1 MGEDIEEKSD
11 EERVGEAVVEEEEI
25 EGGEDG
31 VNGVGQEVS
40 MDDGVQEVEGDG
52 SMEVEDAVQEDEIV
66 EATEEEMEV
75 QERLRAHVSVSIEDS
90 LGSHHDLEAEE
101 EYAQGLY
108 PEAEEGG
115 MSSNLDESTEEM
127 SLDQVADALHGPGV
141 TYDIP
146 ILNLSSNRERGHRD
160 VLQQEHHGRALTD
173 RPSMRRSEWDDDD
186 DDDDDDEDQV
196 WGSSERRTGRD
207 GRGGL
212 VGLGRSALGR
222 HDFSGGSMTAEKRSA
237 AWQRPIVGFDVR
249 PSVGQKVIGRVG
261 HPEVRYGIGTI
272 MSVSKDG
279 GISTVRW
286 EAERGNMREPMQ
298 YPSGSFGQYS
308 LELCAPP
315 DLMVGGRYVPS
326 DNPVM
331 FPNKKWL
338 SLSKA
343 RINSKATNS
352 QAGDS
357 KAAGDASWADSTVRA
372 QPIAQAASIPALQR
386 NMSIVSSSSKAV
398 PVSLDSVPPIK
409 SESLRLEEE
418 RHIIYSLFVR
428 FAAGMT
434 RKRFNGYD
442 PRSLVKQKIES
453 MNLSELLLVL
463 EVLHPRS
470 IPPYLPRMTNL
481 FLGQV
486 IGFSP
491 FSPSP
496 RNP

>member
-1 MGEDIEEKSD
+1 
-11 EERVGEAVVEEEEI
+11 
-25 EGGEDG
+25 
-31 VNGVGQEVS
+31 
-40 MDDGVQEVEGDG
+40 
-52 SMEVEDAVQEDEIV
+52 
-66 EATEEEMEV
+66 
-75 QERLRAHVSVSIEDS
+75 
-90 LGSHHDLEAEE
+90 
-101 EYAQGLY
+101 
-108 PEAEEGG
+108 
-115 MSSNLDESTEEM
+115 
-127 SLDQVADALHGPGV
+127 
-141 TYDIP
+141 
-146 ILNLSSNRERGHRD
+146 
-160 VLQQEHHGRALTD
+160 
-173 RPSMRRSEWDDDD
+173 
-186 DDDDDDEDQV
+186 
-196 WGSSERRTGRD
+196 
-207 GRGGL
+207 
-212 VGLGRSALGR
+212 
-222 HDFSGGSMTAEKRSA
+222 MTAEKRSA

-279 GISTVRW
+279 GICTVRW

-343 RINSKATNS
+343 RINSKATDS

-357 KAAGDASWADSTVRA
+357 KAAGDASWADSTVRT
-372 QPIAQAASIPALQR
+372 QPRAQAARIPAMQR
-386 NMSIVSSSSKAV
+386 NMSSVSSSSKAR
-398 PVSLDSVPPIK
+398 VSLDSVHPIK

-434 RKRFNGYD
+434 RKRFHGYD

-470 IPPYLPRMTNL
+470 IPPYLPHMMNL

-491 FSPSP
+491 FSPPLESP
-496 RNP
+496 NPQPKTGHVFSPSSLNGRTPSVLPCAWIH